1 MAVSRAHNSAHP
13 YRGTRIGRGAR
24 LASKLG
30 HCINLRRLERLLRDA
45 QRLVARARERHR

>member
-1 MAVSRAHNSAHP
+1 MSKGHHNSAHP

-30 HCINLRRLERLLRDA
+30 WCLDLERLERLLRDA
-45 QRLVARARERHR
+45 QRIVARAREGQR